1 LFPELQLQLQRHME
15 GVIVVEQD
23 TTQHLAMMTGD
34 IQHLQVLMVGIQ
46 CMQYF
51 MFGTD
56 FCTVSSMLCLTE
68 APIVRLRKM
77 ETVAHSDI

>member
-1 LFPELQLQLQRHME
+1 ME

-23 TTQHLAMMTGD
+23 ITQHPAMMTGD

-51 MFGTD
+51 MLIGTD
-56 FCTVSSMLCLTE
+56 FYTVRNMLDINE
-68 APIVRLRKM
+68 APIVRFRKI